1 MPFTK
6 PGNRNPNANHIHN
19 HNCIIQI
26 AMKTFTLIFYLILL
40 PSIVASA
47 QKKDEQAVATAVQRL
62 NQAMIDGNQS
72 LLDELTSSKLTYGH
86 SSWLIEDK
94 DAFITAMVDGTSGF
108 SSIDLSEQSIAFTGN
123 VAIVR
128 HKFSA
133 GTDNKGQQPV
143 HVNLGVMQ
151 VWQKEKG
158 QLLLIARQ
166 ATKL

>member
-1 MPFTK
+1 M
-6 PGNRNPNANHIHN
+6 
-19 HNCIIQI
+19 QI

-40 PSIVASA
+40 PSISGLA
-47 QKKDEQAVATAVQRL
+47 QKKDEQAVTTAVQRL
-62 NQAMIDGNQS
+62 NQAMIDGNQT

-108 SSIDLSEQSIAFTGN
+108 SSIDLSEQSIVFTGN
-123 VAIVR
+123 IAIVR

-133 GTDNKGQQPV
+133 DTDNKGQQPG

-158 QLLLIARQ
+158 KWLLIARQ

>member
-1 MPFTK
+1 M
-6 PGNRNPNANHIHN
+6 
-19 HNCIIQI
+19 QI

-40 PSIVASA
+40 PSISGLA
-47 QKKDEQAVATAVQRL
+47 QKKDEQAVTTAVQRL

-133 GTDNKGQQPV
+133 DTDNKGQQPG

-158 QLLLIARQ
+158 KWLLIARQ